1 MPGPVC
7 PDVFLNVV
15 RDPQPC
21 AEPWIPG
28 PRGSF
33 SIRRADGNGG
43 GEVERPCPGGCL
55 SPLPLSAGPTL
66 APMPPAI
73 PLHCT
78 QTPYGC
84 CRDNSTA
91 ARGVG
96 LAGCPSEYL
105 SLAPARSPA
114 EPCGRGDP
122 YLGLAGLCQCNV
134 HGSYGGTCD
143 PATGQCS
150 CRPGVG
156 GLKCDR
162 CEPGF
167 WNFRGIVTDG
177 RSGCTRE
184 WQNPRLVPS

>member
-1 MPGPVC
+1 MARPREG
-7 PDVFLNVV
+7 F
-15 RDPQPC
+15 
-21 AEPWIPG
+21 EPP
-28 PRGSF
+28 S
-33 SIRRADGNGG
+33 
-43 GEVERPCPGGCL
+43 
-55 SPLPLSAGPTL
+55 LSAGPTL
-66 APMPPAI
+66 APVPPAV

-84 CRDNSTA
+84 CQDNITA

-105 SLAPARSPA
+105 RLTLTHSQQSFAAVVTLSCSA
-114 EPCGRGDP
+114 
-122 YLGLAGLCQCNV
+122 LAGLCQCNA
-134 HGSYGGTCD
+134 HGSYSGTCE

-184 WQNPRLVPS
+184 